1 MTPAA
6 SRVGKGSS
14 DEAVEDWEELG
25 EGTGGS
31 MDCVSMSSGEMIAA
45 GSRGVGETTAVGA
58 SVVAMAA
65 EVAERKRAHALNEHR
80 KKTCT
85 IG

>member
-1 MTPAA
+1 
-6 SRVGKGSS
+6 
-14 DEAVEDWEELG
+14 
-25 EGTGGS
+25 